1 MTRLNLLSISL
12 GGTKKELGKSLKL
25 LCHSSPSAQLSDG
38 LRAATQCDLAPM
50 CTAQK
55 ITDGIALINYEHTRV
70 LQRHP
75 QLSIHLGGTIEA
87 YCHCAASCYSATASH
102 GCAASYRLPSC
113 CSSPSAHLSD
123 GFSAAVLPAAALATA
138 ALNVSSWLWTCS
150 SFEKAHQFEALDPS
164 KDCLNFS
171 VAARSSHI
179 QASLLNAH

>member
-70 LQRHP
+70 SRRHP
-75 QLSIHLGGTIEA
+75 QLSIHLGGTVEA
-87 YCHCAASCYSATASH
+87 YCHCAASCYSATASN
-102 GCAASYRLPSC
+102 GCAASYRC
-113 CSSPSAHLSD
+113 PSAHLSD

>member
-1 MTRLNLLSISL
+1 MTRLDLLSISL

-25 LCHSSPSAQLSDG
+25 LCHSSPSAQLSNG

-75 QLSIHLGGTIEA
+75 QLSIHLGGTVEA
-87 YCHCAASCYSATASH
+87 YCHCAASCYSATASN
-102 GCAASYRLPSC
+102 GCAASYRC
-113 CSSPSAHLSD
+113 PSAHLSD

-138 ALNVSSWLWTCS
+138 ALNVSS
-150 SFEKAHQFEALDPS
+150 
-164 KDCLNFS
+164 
-171 VAARSSHI
+171 
-179 QASLLNAH
+179 

>member
-1 MTRLNLLSISL
+1 MTRLDLLSISL

-25 LCHSSPSAQLSDG
+25 LCHSSPSARLSDG

-102 GCAASYRLPSC
+102 GCAASYRV
-113 CSSPSAHLSD
+113 PSAHLSD